1 MSIVNG
7 GKVRISGLCRSAESD
22 NQLTLKR
29 AGPTMIAWL
38 QIKEEK
44 VVTIFAP
51 LIGSVWRTLE
61 AYGIDPRSVIKDHV
75 YRPNRTVGMSERIP
89 YRTYNEILEKAVTL
103 IDDPAAGLKAAENL
117 HPSHLGALGYAW
129 LASSSLET
137 AIRRAQRFSRMY
149 NENIEMRVYEEP
161 GVLKVV
167 YLPDQSSPAS
177 ALVAD
182 SQLASLLVLCR
193 LNFGS
198 SLVPVFV
205 RMIRGSPTDA
215 KPWHEFFGTKVQ
227 FDQVEN
233 SLAISSRDASKPLTG
248 SSPAMVALHEDVIR
262 RQLADLDRSDILNRT
277 LAAIMEQ
284 LPSGSVSEVSI
295 AKDLNMTPRTLHR
308 KLGEKDLSFR
318 ILLTNVRKELVKR
331 YIDDPAYSVTE
342 ISFLLGYADTSAFS
356 RAFRRWYG
364 KSPTESRRQM
374 RSA

>member
-1 MSIVNG
+1 M
-7 GKVRISGLCRSAESD
+7 
-22 NQLTLKR
+22 
-29 AGPTMIAWL
+29 
-38 QIKEEK
+38 
-44 VVTIFAP
+44 TIFAP

-61 AYGIDPRSVIKDHV
+61 AYGIDPRRVIKEDV
-75 YRPNRTVGMSERIP
+75 YQPNRTVGIGERIP
-89 YRTYNEILEKAVTL
+89 YKTYNEILEKAVTL
-103 IDDPAAGLKAAENL
+103 INDPAAGLKSAEYL

-129 LASSSLET
+129 LASSTLET
-137 AIRRAQRFSRMY
+137 AIRRSQRFSRMY
-149 NENIEMRVYEEP
+149 DEHIEMRVYEEP
-161 GVLKVV
+161 GVLKVA
-167 YLPDQSSPAS
+167 YSPDKSSPAP
-177 ALVAD
+177 ALIAD

-198 SLVPVFV
+198 SLLPVYV
-205 RMIRGSPTDA
+205 RMIRSSPSDPR
-215 KPWHEFFGTKVQ
+215 PWHDFFGVKVQ
-227 FDQVEN
+227 FDQAEN
-233 SLAISSRDASKPLTG
+233 SLAISNRDARKPLTG

-284 LPSGSVSEVSI
+284 LPSGSVSEVTI

-308 KLGEKDLSFR
+308 KLGEKGISFR

-331 YIDDPAYSVTE
+331 YINDPAYSVTE

-374 RSA
+374 RSD